1 MRISHNITLK
11 CKADALPKPR
21 YLWKFD
27 GKILSKAVQNTLT
40 IRIAQVKDAGSYTC
54 KAENFYGS
62 KEITRMVNVECEC
75 INPDN
80 SVINYG
86 ILSHSA
92 QAQLKLLFVLS
103 VPIQTK
109 MIACATSS
117 ETECNQQQRRQR

>member
-11 CKADALPKPR
+11 CEADALPKPR
-21 YLWKFD
+21 YLWKFE

-40 IRIAQVKDAGSYTC
+40 IRIAQVKDVGSYTC

-75 INPDN
+75 INHDN

-86 ILSHSA
+86 ILAHSA
-92 QAQLKLLFVLS
+92 QAQLKLLFYCQS
-103 VPIQTK
+103 PYKQK
-109 MIACATSS
+109 
-117 ETECNQQQRRQR
+117 